1 MMADAKE
8 KPVDKMSFE
17 EALGELE
24 GIVKQLEAGEVELE
38 KSITIYERGA
48 ALKAHCEA
56 RLKSAELK
64 VEQIVQGAG
73 GVTTEPAGFE

>member
-1 MMADAKE
+1 MSDAKA

-17 EALGELE
+17 EALAELE
-24 GIVKQLEAGEVELE
+24 GIVRQLEAGEVELE
-38 KSITIYERGA
+38 KSIAIYERGA
-48 ALKAHCEA
+48 ALKAHCDA

-73 GVTTEPAGFE
+73 GPTTEPASFD

>member
-1 MMADAKE
+1 MADAKE

-17 EALGELE
+17 EALAELE

-38 KSITIYERGA
+38 KSIAIYERGA
-48 ALKAHCEA
+48 SLKAHCEL

-73 GVTTEPAGFE
+73 GITTEPASFE